1 MGGTNLYGQSG
12 NSVAPILFGCI
23 DFYSVECAYDVNGEE
38 GKITQGTI
46 DIGGQGGVGQASYSK
61 AMRAFAQC
69 AEANMERPGYCHG
82 SLSSAETLRNGDVC
96 QGGASVRR
104 RYSLGLTALSCL
116 ATSNRERPL
125 RRPTLASTSG
135 FRLWLTCRAR
145 SKCSSLG
152 FRESAASKCSQL
164 LCSNFRMHADF
175 GRGGYIGVDGATF
188 TGGNIYS
195 HVQTGPVS
203 LSAGEHEFEALGFED
218 CCDAT
223 LSN

>member
-1 MGGTNLYGQSG
+1 MALPTCRGWAATGAMGGTNLYGQSG

-104 RYSLGLTALSCL
+104 RYSLGLTALAAL
-116 ATSNRERPL
+116 L
-125 RRPTLASTSG
+125 RLTVNVCCADRH
-135 FRLWLTCRAR
+135 WLPHQD
-145 SKCSSLG
+145 SDYG
-152 FRESAASKCSQL
+152 
-164 LCSNFRMHADF
+164 
-175 GRGGYIGVDGATF
+175 
-188 TGGNIYS
+188 
-195 HVQTGPVS
+195 
-203 LSAGEHEFEALGFED
+203 
-218 CCDAT
+218 
-223 LSN
+223 